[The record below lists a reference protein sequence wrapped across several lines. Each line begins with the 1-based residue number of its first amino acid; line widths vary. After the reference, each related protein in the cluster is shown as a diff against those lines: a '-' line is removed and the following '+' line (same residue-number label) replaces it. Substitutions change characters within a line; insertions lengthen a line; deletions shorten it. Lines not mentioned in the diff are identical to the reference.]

1 MSDNL
6 KGILDK
12 KIGEYKIKVL
22 LVDDQLIVGETV
34 KRMLLENNEIEFYFC
49 QQPTEAI
56 KMAQEIEPT
65 IILQDLIMPD
75 IDGLT
80 LVKFYRSH
88 PKLKNIPIIILSSK
102 EEATTKAE
110 MFEKGAN
117 DYLVKLP
124 DKIELIARIKYHS
137 AAYIN
142 LLQRNEAYLSLEKSQ
157 KALANELNKAAEYV
171 KTLLPEKI
179 SNDLLETYW
188 EFIPSA
194 QLGGDAFGYHWIDND
209 NFCFYLLDVC
219 GHGVGSAL
227 LSVSAISNLRSQTL
241 VADFTKPVEVIT
253 MLNKAYQM
261 SEHNDLYFT
270 IWYGVIN
277 FTTRE
282 LKYISAGHPPAFVIY
297 NNEINELMNENFIIG
312 GLPDFPFKE
321 SKIILPNNTD
331 IFVFSDGAYEIEK
344 KDGTFWTLNEAK
356 QYILSNNTSNGE
368 ILNKLYEYVKTISE
382 KVILDDDFS
391 IMKIKLK

>member
-1 MSDNL
+1 MSNNL

-34 KRMLLENNEIEFYFC
+34 KRMLSENNEIEFYFC
-49 QQPTEAI
+49 QQPADAI

-88 PKLKNIPIIILSSK
+88 PKLKNIPIIVLSSK

-171 KTLLPEKI
+171 KSLLPEKI
-179 SNDLLETYW
+179 SNDLLETFW

-241 VADFTKPVEVIT
+241 SADFTKPSEVIG

-297 NNEINELMNENFIIG
+297 NNEINELMNENFIVG

-321 SKIILPNNTD
+321 SRIILPKNTD
-331 IFVFSDGAYEIEK
+331 IFVFSDGVYEIDK

-356 QYILSNNTSNGE
+356 QYILFNNTPNGD
-368 ILNKLYEYVKTISE
+368 ILYKLHEYVKSISE
-382 KVILDDDFS
+382 KEILDDDFS
-391 IMKIKLK
+391 IIKIKLK

>member
-56 KMAQEIEPT
+56 KMAQEIQPT

-88 PKLKNIPIIILSSK
+88 PKLKNIPIIVLSSK

-194 QLGGDAFGYHWIDND
+194 QLGGDAFVYHWIDND

>member
-34 KRMLLENNEIEFYFC
+34 KRMLSENNEIEFYFC
-49 QQPTEAI
+49 QQPADAI
-56 KMAQEIEPT
+56 KMAQQIEPT

-88 PKLKNIPIIILSSK
+88 PKLKNIPIIVLSSK

-171 KTLLPEKI
+171 KSLLPEKI
-179 SNDLLETYW
+179 SNDLLETFW

-241 VADFTKPVEVIT
+241 SADFTKPSEVIG

-297 NNEINELMNENFIIG
+297 NNEINELMNENFIVG

-321 SKIILPNNTD
+321 SRIILPKNTD
-331 IFVFSDGAYEIEK
+331 IFVFSDGVYEIEK

-356 QYILSNNTSNGE
+356 QYILFNNTPNGD
-368 ILNKLYEYVKTISE
+368 ILYKLHEYVKSISE
-382 KVILDDDFS
+382 KEILDDDFS
-391 IMKIKLK
+391 IIKIKLK

>member
-1 MSDNL
+1 MSNNL

-34 KRMLLENNEIEFYFC
+34 KRMLSENNEIEFYFC
-49 QQPTEAI
+49 QQPADAI
-56 KMAQEIEPT
+56 KMAQQIEPT

-88 PKLKNIPIIILSSK
+88 PKLKNIPIIVLSSK

-157 KALANELNKAAEYV
+157 KVLANELNKAAEYV
-171 KTLLPEKI
+171 KSLLPEKI
-179 SNDLLETYW
+179 SNDLLETFW

-241 VADFTKPVEVIT
+241 SADFTKPSEVIG

-297 NNEINELMNENFIIG
+297 NNEINELMNENFIVG

-321 SKIILPNNTD
+321 SRIILPKNTD
-331 IFVFSDGAYEIEK
+331 IFVFSDGVYEIEK

-356 QYILSNNTSNGE
+356 QYILFNNTPNGD
-368 ILNKLYEYVKTISE
+368 ILYKLHEYVKSISE
-382 KVILDDDFS
+382 KEILDDDFS
-391 IMKIKLK
+391 IIKIKLK

>member
-34 KRMLLENNEIEFYFC
+34 KRMLSENAEIEFYFC

-88 PKLKNIPIIILSSK
+88 PKLKNIPIIVLSSK

-171 KTLLPEKI
+171 KSLLPEKI
-179 SNDLLETYW
+179 SNDLLETFW

-241 VADFTKPVEVIT
+241 SADFTKPSEVIG

-297 NNEINELMNENFIIG
+297 NNEINELMNENFIVG

-321 SKIILPNNTD
+321 SRIILPKNTD
-331 IFVFSDGAYEIEK
+331 IFVFSDGVYEIEK

-356 QYILSNNTSNGE
+356 QYILFNNTPNGD
-368 ILNKLYEYVKTISE
+368 ILYKLHEYVKSISE
-382 KVILDDDFS
+382 KEILDDDFS
-391 IMKIKLK
+391 IIKIKLK

>member
-34 KRMLLENNEIEFYFC
+34 KRMLSENNDIEFYFC

-56 KMAQEIEPT
+56 KMAQQIEPT

-88 PKLKNIPIIILSSK
+88 PKLKNIPIIVLSSK

-171 KTLLPEKI
+171 KSLLPEKI
-179 SNDLLETYW
+179 SVDLLETYW

-241 VADFTKPVEVIT
+241 VSDFTKPIEVIT

-277 FTTRE
+277 FATRE

-321 SKIILPNNTD
+321 SKIILPKNTD
-331 IFVFSDGAYEIEK
+331 VFVFSDGVYEIEK

-356 QYILSNNTSNGE
+356 QFILSNNTLDGE

-382 KVILDDDFS
+382 KEILDDDFS
-391 IMKIKLK
+391 IMKIRLK